1 MNEHESLRKALSW
14 LLEQPRLDQEAIA
27 EASRHFDLSPVDEE
41 FLHRY
46 FSEEQ
51 RRRAN
56 IESKNTQDDDLDSS

>member
-14 LLEQPRLDQEAIA
+14 LLEQPQLDQETIA
-27 EASRHFDLSPVDEE
+27 EASRHFDLSPVDEQ

-46 FSEEQ
+46 FTEEQ

-56 IESKNTQDDDLDSS
+56 MKSKNIQNDDLGSS

>member
-1 MNEHESLRKALSW
+1 MNERESLRKALSW
-14 LLEQPRLDQEAIA
+14 LLAQPRLDQETIA

-46 FSEEQ
+46 FIEER

-56 IESKNTQDDDLDSS
+56 VQSKNTRSDDLGSS

>member
-46 FSEEQ
+46 FIEEQ

-56 IESKNTQDDDLDSS
+56 MQSKNNQDDDLDSS